1 MWSTTL
7 GICAAQWLHLDNRSI
22 IKHAID
28 GHQESNFAIPARKY
42 IWRDAA
48 KFSVIIVPVPLMIY
62 GFVLIKMNEY
72 LKRFTI
78 VLLENSKRAL
88 F

>member
-48 KFSVIIVPVPLMIY
+48 ELSVILITVLTLMMYGYVILKWIIVIRIPY
-62 GFVLIKMNEY
+62 HCSKS
-72 LKRFTI
+72 LK
-78 VLLENSKRAL
+78 
-88 F
+88 

>member
-1 MWSTTL
+1 MWSTIL

-48 KFSVIIVPVPLMIY
+48 ISSDVIILLPLMIY
-62 GFVLIKMNEY
+62 GIIFKKWISISNGW
-72 LKRFTI
+72 
-78 VLLENSKRAL
+78 LECYSIAPKL
-88 F
+88 

>member
-42 IWRDAA
+42 VWRDAA
-48 KFSVIIVPVPLMIY
+48 KPNVFITVLPLMMYGSVI
-62 GFVLIKMNEY
+62 
-72 LKRFTI
+72 
-78 VLLENSKRAL
+78 
-88 F
+88 